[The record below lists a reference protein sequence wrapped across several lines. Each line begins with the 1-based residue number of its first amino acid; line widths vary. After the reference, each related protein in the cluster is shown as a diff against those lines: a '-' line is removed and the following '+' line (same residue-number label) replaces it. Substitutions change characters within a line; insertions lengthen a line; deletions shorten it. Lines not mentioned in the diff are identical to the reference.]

1 MAEKMVGV
9 IGGSGLYKMEGL
21 EEVQTV
27 SLTTPFGS
35 PSDSIVVGRL
45 EGTKIA
51 FLPRHGK
58 GHRIQPSSLNSR
70 ANIYAMKMLLGSM
83 KKPLRT
89 LWIVS
94 LLTFYL
100 HPSAVAETKQIGF
113 AIPFPNLTF
122 SQPLSKGEQVYL
134 GISKKKGFS
143 FREIKGDLIL
153 VELISTYC
161 INCQR
166 QAPIF
171 TELYSSIERDPKL
184 KGKVKMIGIAAGNN
198 PGEVETF
205 KKAHQIPYPIFSDP
219 KFDAH
224 VAVGGPRTPFTVWV
238 RRDGQ
243 GNGVVVSTH
252 LGLTE
257 SAENVLAETKAV
269 LQYNLALLKPKKGAI
284 YEGDALKP
292 PLTEEELLKKARKG
306 MEASGGKVLQI
317 ERITLKD
324 GDSVYAG
331 KVNLGDRQENFF
343 SKLASRRAVC
353 DICHDTF
360 FIYTF
365 DSTGKVVDI
374 VPVQLTKI
382 DNLHWTEED
391 IKKLKS
397 RTVGKSILKPFSFDA
412 RVDSISGATVTAV
425 LIFDSLDKAKEIFE
439 KLKKEG
445 YVR

>member
-1 MAEKMVGV
+1 M
-9 IGGSGLYKMEGL
+9 
-21 EEVQTV
+21 
-27 SLTTPFGS
+27 
-35 PSDSIVVGRL
+35 PSRILISAFCAFFLSI
-45 EGTKIA
+45 
-51 FLPRHGK
+51 FLFF
-58 GHRIQPSSLNSR
+58 SSSQ
-70 ANIYAMKMLLGSM
+70 G
-83 KKPLRT
+83 
-89 LWIVS
+89 
-94 LLTFYL
+94 
-100 HPSAVAETKQIGF
+100 ETKPMGF

-122 SQPLSKGEQVYL
+122 TPPLTKEEQTYL
-134 GISKKKGFS
+134 GIPKKAKFS

-161 INCQR
+161 VNCQR

-171 TELYSSIERDPKL
+171 TELYSSIEKDPKL

-224 VAVGGPRTPFTVWV
+224 MALGGPRTPFTLWV
-238 RRDGQ
+238 RKDAQ
-243 GNGVVVSTH
+243 GNGMVVSTH
-252 LGLTE
+252 LGPTE
-257 SAENVLAETKAV
+257 SAEKVLAETRAV

-292 PLTEEELLKKARKG
+292 PLPEEELLKRARKG

-317 ERITLKD
+317 EKITLKD
-324 GDSVYAG
+324 GDSVYVG
-331 KVNLGDRQENFF
+331 KVDFGTRQENLF

-353 DICHDTF
+353 DVCHDTF

-365 DSTGKVVDI
+365 DAKGIVVDI

-382 DNLHWTEED
+382 DNLHWTDED

-397 RTVGKSILKPFSFDA
+397 RTVGKSILKPFTFDA
-412 RVDSISGATVTAV
+412 KVDSVSGATITAV

>member
-1 MAEKMVGV
+1 MFMIWGV
-9 IGGSGLYKMEGL
+9 K
-21 EEVQTV
+21 
-27 SLTTPFGS
+27 
-35 PSDSIVVGRL
+35 
-45 EGTKIA
+45 A
-51 FLPRHGK
+51 
-58 GHRIQPSSLNSR
+58 
-70 ANIYAMKMLLGSM
+70 AMKKS
-83 KKPLRT
+83 LRT

-100 HPSAVAETKQIGF
+100 HPSALGETKPMGF

-122 SQPLSKGEQVYL
+122 TQPLTKEEQTYL
-134 GISKKKGFS
+134 GITKKAKFT

-161 INCQR
+161 VNCQR

-171 TELYSSIERDPKL
+171 TELYSFVEKDPAL

-224 VAVGGPRTPFTVWV
+224 MALGGPRTPFTIWV

-257 SAENVLAETKAV
+257 SAENVLAETRAV

-292 PLTEEELLKKARKG
+292 PLTEEELLKRARKG

-317 ERITLKD
+317 EKITLKD
-324 GDSVYAG
+324 GDWLYAG
-331 KVNLGDRQENFF
+331 KVDWGTRQENLF

-353 DICHDTF
+353 DVCHDTF

-374 VPVQLTKI
+374 APVQLTKI
-382 DNLHWTEED
+382 DNLNWTEED
-391 IKKLKS
+391 VNKLKS
-397 RTVGKSILKPFSFDA
+397 RTVGKSILKPFTFDA

-425 LIFDSLDKAKEIFE
+425 LIFDSLDKAKEVFE